1 MIVKLDDKQF
11 NKMMKNIIDYSFG
24 FIDGVNRGKNKF
36 LQSLGLETIEALKL
50 YVDSNARVD
59 PATLH
64 HVYEWY
70 KVGSPEARLFDFDY
84 TVSKI
89 GLSFNANFSQSKSVQ
104 AGSSEP
110 FYNKAKIM
118 ELGSPITIKPK
129 RAEALR
135 FEVDGEI
142 VYTKNEVLINNPGG
156 KSEGG
161 FEKVFDSFFSK
172 YFTQAF
178 LKNSGILQSF
188 DNPVAYKKNFA
199 SGAKGG
205 RSTGIQTGYRW
216 VANVGVA
223 S

>member
-1 MIVKLDDKQF
+1 MIVRLDDKQF
-11 NKMMKNIIDYSFG
+11 NKMMKNIVDYSLG

-50 YVDSNARVD
+50 YIDSNARVD

-70 KVGSPEARLFDFDY
+70 KVGSPAARLFDLDY

-104 AGSSEP
+104 SGSFEP

-118 ELGSPITIKPK
+118 ELGTPITIKPK

-142 VYTKNEVLINNPGG
+142 VYTKNEVVVNNPGG
-156 KSEGG
+156 RSEGG

-178 LKNSGILQSF
+178 LRNSGILQSF

-199 SGAKGG
+199 AGSRSG
-205 RSTGIQTGYRW
+205 RSKGIETGYRW